1 MNSDMLDTSDGLC
14 IIRVPDVPIASQR
27 TCTYTYT
34 SVYPFECISI
44 SCFNENKLVITM
56 FINRSSHYK
65 QHPKINRQTYKTNY
79 LTYKTNLR
87 TIKLTNKH
95 SIKSL
100 KLQSDTQS
108 YATNIHTYGNT
119 YQSLFYTKQVFTLK
133 QNITFSFL
141 LLFHF
146 FL

>member
-1 MNSDMLDTSDGLC
+1 MLDTSDGLC

-34 SVYPFECISI
+34 SVYPFDCISI

-65 QHPKINRQTYKTNY
+65 QHPKINRQ
-79 LTYKTNLR
+79 TYKTNLR

>member
-34 SVYPFECISI
+34 SVYPFDCISI

-65 QHPKINRQTYKTNY
+65 QHPKINRQ
-79 LTYKTNLR
+79 TYKTNLR